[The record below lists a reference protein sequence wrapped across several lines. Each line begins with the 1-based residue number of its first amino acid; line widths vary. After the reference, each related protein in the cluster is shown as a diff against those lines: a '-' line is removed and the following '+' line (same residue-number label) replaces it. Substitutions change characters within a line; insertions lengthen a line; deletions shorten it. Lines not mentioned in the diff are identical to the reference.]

1 MFARAFRLPFRL
13 LGIPILLDWTFLII
27 LPILAWLIGHNAR
40 NLAAQFGLPP
50 DDRLNH
56 GAWPYVIGFV
66 AAIGL
71 FVSVIIHE
79 LGHAVMARAYGVR
92 TSNITL
98 WLLGGV
104 AQFDQMPRQRGAEA
118 VVAVVGP
125 IVSFA
130 LAVLF
135 WILDRSTPSTLPGT
149 KFIFVYLCFLNV
161 VLAIFNLLP
170 AMPLDG
176 GRILR
181 SLLALRM
188 SHLRA
193 TQLSARIS
201 KVLAVFLGL
210 LGLISVNFFLI
221 AVAFFIY
228 LAVNAE
234 AQSSLILEL
243 LHGIRVSD
251 LMSRNVKTVPPD
263 LTVADLTVRMLQDHH
278 LGFPV
283 VQDTHVRGL
292 ITLAHLQGADPA
304 TPIAQR
310 MDTHPKTIRPDASAL
325 DAFHQMSANDFGR
338 LIVIDGDDTIVGILT
353 KTDLMRAL
361 QLRGVG
367 LTMVNRDGFEQTL
380 VGDEAAG
387 DLVAHG

>member
-1 MFARAFRLPFRL
+1 MFQRAFRLPFRL

-27 LPILAWLIGHNAR
+27 LPILAWLIGHNAHD
-40 NLAAQFGLPP
+40 LAVEFGLPA
-50 DDRLNH
+50 DERLQQ
-56 GAWPYVIGFV
+56 GAWPYIFGFV

-92 TSNITL
+92 TQNITL

-104 AQFDQMPRQRGAEA
+104 AQFDEMPRQRGAEA
-118 VVAVVGP
+118 VVALVGP

-130 LAVLF
+130 LGMLF
-135 WILDRSTPSTLPGT
+135 WILDRSTPMSLPGT
-149 KFIFVYLCFLNV
+149 KFIFVYLCFLNI
-161 VLAIFNLLP
+161 VLAVFNLLP

-193 TQLSARIS
+193 TQVSARIS
-201 KVLAVFLGL
+201 KVLAVLLGL
-210 LGLISVNFFLI
+210 LGLLSFNFFLI

-228 LAVNAE
+228 MAVNAE

-243 LHGIRVSD
+243 LHGIQVSD
-251 LMSRNVKTVPPD
+251 LMTRTVKTVPPD
-263 LTVADLTVRMLQDHH
+263 LTVADLTVRMLQEHH

-283 VQDTHVRGL
+283 VEDNHVRGL
-292 ITLAHLQGADPA
+292 ITLAQLQGADPA
-304 TPIAQR
+304 APISQL
-310 MDTHPKTIRPDASAL
+310 METHPNTIRPDASAL
-325 DAFHQMSANDFGR
+325 DAFHQMSGNNFGR
-338 LIVIDGDDTIVGILT
+338 LIVIDGDDTIAGILT

-367 LTMVNRDGFEQTL
+367 LSMVNRDGFEEAL
-380 VGDEAAG
+380 VGEEAAG
-387 DLVAHG
+387 DLVPHA